1 MSQLGDRARDLYD
14 RLRARPRLLARL
26 GLALVAA
33 FSLLAGLGVGAWT
46 SVCRDCPSI
55 AQIYVWEPKQA
66 TRILSHDGRL
76 IAELFQERRTPVS
89 IADLPPHVPQA
100 FIAIE
105 DKRFYRHGGFSL
117 RGFARAVVVR
127 LPVVG
132 KLFNRRAGGGSTI
145 TQQRSEEHT
154 SE

>member
-1 MSQLGDRARDLYD
+1 MNSLGNRVLAALAW
-14 RLRARPRLLARL
+14 LRARPRFVSRAGLVLVA
-26 GLALVAA
+26 GLALVT
-33 FSLLAGLGVGAWT
+33 GLGLGAWT

-76 IAELFQERRTPVS
+76 VAELFQERRTPVS

-100 FIAIE
+100 FIAVE

-132 KLFNRRAGGGSTI
+132 KLF
-145 TQQRSEEHT
+145 
-154 SE
+154 